1 MACLKKI
8 AQDLAFDCANP
19 GLISGIAGV
28 EEAVILNYE
37 DVSSI
42 SVSSTTG
49 QAVVTMKA
57 GTRGIYRSIC
67 KKLYSSDGGIAGKRQ
82 CSYYVGNISS
92 HETSFIVT
100 CS

>member
-57 GTRGIYRSIC
+57 GTRGSIR

>member
-49 QAVVTMKA
+49 
-57 GTRGIYRSIC
+57 
-67 KKLYSSDGGIAGKRQ
+67 
-82 CSYYVGNISS
+82 
-92 HETSFIVT
+92 
-100 CS
+100 

>member
-19 GLISGIAGV
+19 GLISG
-28 EEAVILNYE
+28 
-37 DVSSI
+37 SSNNE
-42 SVSSTTG
+42 SRN
-49 QAVVTMKA
+49 K
-57 GTRGIYRSIC
+57 GIYRSIR

>member
-57 GTRGIYRSIC
+57 GTRG